1 MIPILPFSAFTRS
14 SDFVTE
20 EWDVYFNEGAVD
32 PASSVLGG
40 WKGILYANLALINA
54 QASYEFF
61 SQSDFDPSWLDG
73 GASQTWY
80 LAYAAALG
88 GS

>member
-1 MIPILPFSAFTRS
+1 MIPLLPFSAFTRR

-20 EWDVYFNEGAVD
+20 EWNVYFNDGAVD
-32 PASSVLGG
+32 PASSVVGG

-54 QASYEFF
+54 KASWNFF
-61 SQSDFDPSWLDG
+61 SQSRFDPSWLDG

-80 LAYAAALG
+80 LAMAAGLG
-88 GS
+88 GA